1 VAVVRDEGARMLPDE
16 RECARIVR
24 NNGDN
29 DHLTIVGASCTEA
42 RKLVHRLMDSMTA
55 NKRGG

>member
-1 VAVVRDEGARMLPDE
+1 MLPDE